1 MMNVSVDR
9 WNRMCEEGV
18 LISGA
23 EAGAIL
29 GVTRV
34 TVNAWRDSGRIPE
47 SVVVRHPFGRRMDG
61 VRYLKDKLAK
71 AVLSSASGKQPAT
84 HWLTRLKR
92 NT

>member
-1 MMNVSVDR
+1 MDVSIDR
-9 WNRMCEEGV
+9 WNRMCESGD

-47 SVVVRHPFGRRMDG
+47 AVIVRHPFGRRMDG
-61 VRYLKDKLAK
+61 VRYVKDKLAQ
-71 AVLSSASGKQPAT
+71 AVLASA
-84 HWLTRLKR
+84 
-92 NT
+92 